1 MMQNNDAIQEAM
13 RLANS
18 PAGKQLLQMLRSS
31 GGEEM
36 NRAMAMAS
44 SGDYEGA
51 KALLN
56 QMLQDPKARAL
67 LNQMGGNHGSD
78 GR

>member
-18 PAGKQLLQMLRSS
+18 PAGKQLLQMLQS
-31 GGEEM
+31 GGGEDM
-36 NRAMAMAS
+36 NRAMALVS

-56 QMLQDPKARAL
+56 QMLRDPKAKAL
-67 LNQMGGNHGSD
+67 LNQMGGCHGAN